1 MIKGRQDF
9 EIYELITPIEFK
21 IENERVM
28 NTLKNEKVTY
38 RFVPVGLL
46 FRSTIKNDADQILI
60 VSNRLNNRQ
69 NALLNGKTYKFLE
82 I

>member
-1 MIKGRQDF
+1 MQ
-9 EIYELITPIEFK
+9 
-21 IENERVM
+21 
-28 NTLKNEKVTY
+28 TY

-46 FRSTIKNDADQILI
+46 FRSAIKNDTDQILI